1 MANVQNRAPHRALLS
16 LTSPAGEN
24 LIPVRLVAHEKI
36 SEMFRFEVEAMSSDT
51 IKPLSMLN
59 MDACVEINHN
69 DQPTRFFNGVITEF
83 GPAGRTAL
91 QQRYQ
96 LVIQPKLVQ
105 LDLHSD
111 CRMYFNKSVK
121 DIISGILSDGGVID
135 FEFKVDDPGPVRK
148 QTAQYNETNLH
159 FITRLMEGEGWF
171 YFFEHTAD
179 KHKLI
184 IANAN
189 SGFTAT
195 DTELRPGTGI
205 DNDILSDLHKPDI
218 I

>member
-1 MANVQNRAPHRALLS
+1 
-16 LTSPAGEN
+16 
-24 LIPVRLVAHEKI
+24 
-36 SEMFRFEVEAMSSDT
+36 
-51 IKPLSMLN
+51 
-59 MDACVEINHN
+59 
-69 DQPTRFFNGVITEF
+69 
-83 GPAGRTAL
+83 
-91 QQRYQ
+91 
-96 LVIQPKLVQ
+96 
-105 LDLHSD
+105 
-111 CRMYFNKSVK
+111 YFNKSVK
-121 DIISGILSDGGVID
+121 DIISGILSDGGMTD

-179 KHKLI
+179 KHKLV

-218 I
+218 ITHGKIGLRDYDHESPPKDLNVSENTVLAHAGAAKREVFHWPVLTYEVG